1 MKKAAG
7 FKQGAAIRYELIDV
21 DRIYEKD
28 GMKKVRHSR
37 VRMFQTA
44 DGAKE
49 ESFLIWL
56 DDMFLFPRGWAFTS
70 ISPGI
75 GNETS
80 KK

>member
-1 MKKAAG
+1 
-7 FKQGAAIRYELIDV
+7 
-21 DRIYEKD
+21 
-28 GMKKVRHSR
+28 
-37 VRMFQTA
+37 MFQAT

-56 DDMFLFPRGWAFTS
+56 DMFLLPRGWAFTS
-70 ISPGI
+70 VSPGI